1 MQNAALTSTR
11 KTALAALAGAVLLAL
26 GGCGGGPPPA
36 TYDLSASQDKA
47 RAGRLS
53 GTLIVNE
60 PTAVQPVDSDR
71 IVIRTGAES
80 VAYLSGAQ
88 WADRLPR
95 LVQTRLIE
103 TFENAG
109 LLGRVGR
116 PGLAAS
122 HVLMVELRRFEVDVS
137 RNEAIVEISAKIV
150 TDGAARIVAAQIFT
164 ATAPAPAT
172 QGGQAAASLDAALG
186 DAMRRIVVWSTARI

>member
-1 MQNAALTSTR
+1 MQELTEIVTR
-11 KTALAALAGAVLLAL
+11 ARGAVWLGALLLSLA
-26 GGCGGGPPPA
+26 GCGGGAPT
-36 TYDLSASQDKA
+36 TYDLSAPAATSG
-47 RAGRLS
+47 GRL
-53 GTLIVNE
+53 GGALVINE
-60 PTAVQPVDSDR
+60 PTAILPVDSDR

-103 TFENAG
+103 TFERSG
-109 LLGRVGR
+109 HLGRVGR

-122 HVLMVELRRFEVDVS
+122 YVLVTELRRFEIDVA
-137 RNEAIVEISAKIV
+137 RNEAVVEISARIV
-150 TDGAARIVAAQIFT
+150 SDGAARIVAAQVFS

-172 QGGQAAASLDAALG
+172 RDGQAAIAIDAALG
-186 DAMRRIVVWSTARI
+186 NVMRRIVAWSAARL